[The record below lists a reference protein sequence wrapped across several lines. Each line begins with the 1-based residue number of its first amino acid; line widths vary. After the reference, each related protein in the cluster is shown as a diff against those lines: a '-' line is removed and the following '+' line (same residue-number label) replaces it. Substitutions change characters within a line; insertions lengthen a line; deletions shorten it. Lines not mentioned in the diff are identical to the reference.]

1 MSLEALITFIIASTL
16 LTLAPGPDNI
26 FVLTQS
32 ALYGR
37 RSGILIT
44 LGLCTGL
51 IVHTSAVALGVAAIF
66 MVSVTAFTLLKLVGA
81 AYLLFLAWS
90 AFRASVNRI
99 DDKEQELPDATTL
112 YRRGIIMNLSNPK
125 VAIFF
130 LAFLPQFAD
139 PSAGNMTGQ
148 LFLLGLIFIIIALV
162 MFIAIACMAG
172 IIADLLKTSERAQL
186 LLNRMAGLIFI
197 GLALRLA
204 TTSR

>member
-1 MSLEALITFIIASTL
+1 MPESLPTFIVACAILSL
-16 LTLAPGPDNI
+16 VPGPDNI

-37 RSGILIT
+37 KSGLLIT

-51 IVHTSAVALGVAAIF
+51 IVHTLAVVLGVATLF
-66 MVSVTAFTLLKLVGA
+66 MVSALAFTVLKFLGA
-81 AYLLFLAWS
+81 AYLLWLAWG
-90 AFRASVNRI
+90 ALRASAIAVGQHSSALQP
-99 DDKEQELPDATTL
+99 KAWAL

-139 PSAGNMTGQ
+139 PAQGSMSWQ
-148 LFLLGLIFIIIALV
+148 LLVLGLIFIAVAWLVFSGIALLAG
-162 MFIAIACMAG
+162 FIAQWLQHS
-172 IIADLLKTSERAQL
+172 DRAQSVL
-186 LLNRMAGLIFI
+186 HKLAALVFA

-204 TTSR
+204 TAVR